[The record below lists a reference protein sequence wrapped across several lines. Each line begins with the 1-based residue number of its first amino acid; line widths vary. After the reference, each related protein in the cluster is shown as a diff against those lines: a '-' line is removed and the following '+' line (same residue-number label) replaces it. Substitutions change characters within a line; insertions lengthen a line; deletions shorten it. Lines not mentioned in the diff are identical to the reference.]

1 MECDRI
7 KGLFPDQWAGTIDP
21 RKKVQLDTHLA
32 ECSSCREEWESL
44 SGLWK
49 DLAQLPS
56 EEPSARMR
64 PRFCAM
70 LEGYEQGLSQ
80 ARHKDSRHQVFW
92 GWATGWFVAKP
103 VLQFGFAAF
112 LLLTAFLGGYFAKAS
127 RNGHEE
133 LAVLREEVH
142 EMRQMVTISLLKQQ
156 SASER
161 LKGVSWSSLVSRPDP
176 EFLATLVHTLD
187 YDPNVDVRL
196 AAVDALSRFAGD
208 FTVREGLI
216 KSLKKQDS
224 PMVQISLIDLLV
236 QLHER
241 QAAEALKQLMNDN
254 NQNQIVRQRAQW
266 GLQILS

>member
-7 KGLFPDQWAGTIDP
+7 RELFPHQWAGTIDP
-21 RKKVQLDTHLA
+21 RTKAQFSTHLA
-32 ECSSCREEWESL
+32 ECASCREEWEGL
-44 SGLWK
+44 SGLWES
-49 DLAQLPS
+49 LAQLPG
-56 EEPSARMR
+56 EEPGARIR
-64 PRFCAM
+64 PRFYAM
-70 LEGYEQGLSQ
+70 LEGYGQGLSQ
-80 ARHKDSRHQVFW
+80 ARESRPIW
-92 GWATGWFVAKP
+92 GWATGWFVARP
-103 VLQFGFAAF
+103 ALQFGFAA
-112 LLLTAFLGGYFAKAS
+112 LLLVAAFLGGYFARGS

-161 LKGVSWSSLVSRPDP
+161 LKGVSWSSFVSRPDP
-176 EFLATLVHTLD
+176 EFLATLVHTVD

-208 FTVREGLI
+208 ATVREGLI
-216 KSLKKQDS
+216 RSLKRQDS

-241 QAAEALKQLMNDN
+241 EAADALKQLMDDV
-254 NQNQIVRQRAQW
+254 NQNQVVRQRAQW
-266 GLQILS
+266 GLQKLS